1 MQRKYLHISIAAVLI
16 FVAILLYYVISPIY
30 LGVFPI
36 GIITAGCI
44 LVQIAMLFL
53 SGKNIAV
60 EGFQLK
66 TIAAIGRSFDYRNGI
81 FIYCLVDNYLK
92 GVDFCMK
99 KRIIFFL

>member
-53 SGKNIAV
+53 SVKNIAV

-66 TIAAIGRSFDYRNGI
+66 TIAAIGVEVLSTIGMGYF
-81 FIYCLVDNYLK
+81 FIVWL
-92 GVDFCMK
+92 
-99 KRIIFFL
+99 ITI

>member
-44 LVQIAMLFL
+44 MVQIAMLFL

-66 TIAAIGRSFDYRNGI
+66 TIAAIGVEVLSTIGMGYF
-81 FIYCLVDNYLK
+81 FIVWL
-92 GVDFCMK
+92 
-99 KRIIFFL
+99 ITI

>member
-66 TIAAIGRSFDYRNGI
+66 TIAAIGVEVLSTIGMGYF
-81 FIYCLVDNYLK
+81 FIVWL
-92 GVDFCMK
+92 
-99 KRIIFFL
+99 ITI

>member
-36 GIITAGCI
+36 GIMTAGCI

-66 TIAAIGRSFDYRNGI
+66 TIAAIGVEVLSTIGMGYF
-81 FIYCLVDNYLK
+81 FIVWL
-92 GVDFCMK
+92 
-99 KRIIFFL
+99 ITI